1 MMKAKQNLKEVSLK
15 RHVFEEE
22 SDRDSYI
29 PLELYLCADEL
40 SITDEFATKVDAL
53 PSEKR
58 LI

>member
-22 SDRDSYI
+22 SDRAGYI
-29 PLELYLCADEL
+29 PLESYLSADEL